1 MFLCF
6 PAEDGIRDVA
16 VTVVQTCAPSRRRHT
31 RCSRD
36 WSSDV
41 CSSDLFTNAQLQPN
55 PGTPGAPPDLTNTQY
70 VPLNQG
76 YAAAA
81 QAYQNQ
87 LANTQ
92 YVPQGQQAVQ
102 NPNFIAGIPG
112 QGPAYGPQ
120 TQKFATGGS
129 VTNPQNTQAGTPV
142 AVPTTNVPAG
152 QPEIGQFTVE
162 QMYQPGVP
170 IGGTTIAA
178 QTPYDASQ
186 DIATGTNINYK
197 PGLHKYIQSIY
208 DYNYKFDV
216 IVIDGVFRFDC
227 IKPALDKIKNDGIII
242 VDNTDWHRNS
252 KEELDKSDLIP
263 IHFHGFKP
271 LHVDS
276 ETTSCYIN
284 RKFNKKAKSIIPMAG
299 TVREQHETDK
309 SII

>member
-1 MFLCF
+1 MSKSVNISGSKLPIEELHLSF
-6 PAEDGIRDVA
+6 
-16 VTVVQTCAPSRRRHT
+16 
-31 RCSRD
+31 
-36 WSSDV
+36 
-41 CSSDLFTNAQLQPN
+41 
-55 PGTPGAPPDLTNTQY
+55 LTNKLRTEY
-70 VPLNQG
+70 GFLESSRKNIPVNDKNEIMPMYTYPCYEWLNSIDWTDNKVFEYGTG
-76 YAAAA
+76 YSTIWW
-81 QAYQNQ
+81 QNK
-87 LANTQ
+87 NVD
-92 YVPQGQQAVQ
+92 YHAVEDNKQ
-102 NPNFIAGIPG
+102 W
-112 QGPAYGPQ
+112 
-120 TQKFATGGS
+120 
-129 VTNPQNTQAGTPV
+129 
-142 AVPTTNVPAG
+142 
-152 QPEIGQFTVE
+152 
-162 QMYQPGVP
+162 
-170 IGGTTIAA
+170 
-178 QTPYDASQ
+178 YDMIE
-186 DIATGTNINYK
+186 DKTNINYK

-309 SII
+309 SIL

>member
-1 MFLCF
+1 MSKSVNISGSKLPIEELHLSF
-6 PAEDGIRDVA
+6 
-16 VTVVQTCAPSRRRHT
+16 
-31 RCSRD
+31 
-36 WSSDV
+36 
-41 CSSDLFTNAQLQPN
+41 
-55 PGTPGAPPDLTNTQY
+55 LTNKLRTEY
-70 VPLNQG
+70 GFLESSKRNIPVNDKNEVMPMYTYPCYEWLNSIDWTNSKVFEYGTG
-76 YAAAA
+76 YSTIWW
-81 QAYQNQ
+81 QNK
-87 LANTQ
+87 NVD
-92 YVPQGQQAVQ
+92 YHAVEDNKQ
-102 NPNFIAGIPG
+102 W
-112 QGPAYGPQ
+112 
-120 TQKFATGGS
+120 
-129 VTNPQNTQAGTPV
+129 
-142 AVPTTNVPAG
+142 
-152 QPEIGQFTVE
+152 
-162 QMYQPGVP
+162 
-170 IGGTTIAA
+170 
-178 QTPYDASQ
+178 YDMIE
-186 DIATGTNINYK
+186 DKTNINYK

-309 SII
+309 SIL

>member
-1 MFLCF
+1 MSKSVNISGSKLPIEELHLSF
-6 PAEDGIRDVA
+6 
-16 VTVVQTCAPSRRRHT
+16 
-31 RCSRD
+31 
-36 WSSDV
+36 
-41 CSSDLFTNAQLQPN
+41 
-55 PGTPGAPPDLTNTQY
+55 LTNKLRTEY
-70 VPLNQG
+70 GFLESSRKNIPVNDKNEIMPMYTYPCYEWLNSIDWTDNKVFEYGTG
-76 YAAAA
+76 YSTIWW
-81 QAYQNQ
+81 QNK
-87 LANTQ
+87 NVD
-92 YVPQGQQAVQ
+92 YHAVEDNKQ
-102 NPNFIAGIPG
+102 W
-112 QGPAYGPQ
+112 
-120 TQKFATGGS
+120 
-129 VTNPQNTQAGTPV
+129 
-142 AVPTTNVPAG
+142 
-152 QPEIGQFTVE
+152 
-162 QMYQPGVP
+162 
-170 IGGTTIAA
+170 
-178 QTPYDASQ
+178 YDMIE
-186 DIATGTNINYK
+186 DKTNINYK

>member
-1 MFLCF
+1 MSKSVNISGSKLPIEELHLSF
-6 PAEDGIRDVA
+6 
-16 VTVVQTCAPSRRRHT
+16 
-31 RCSRD
+31 
-36 WSSDV
+36 
-41 CSSDLFTNAQLQPN
+41 
-55 PGTPGAPPDLTNTQY
+55 LTNKLRTEY
-70 VPLNQG
+70 GFLESSKRNIPVNDKNEVMPMYTYPCYEWLNSIDWTNNKVFEYGTG
-76 YAAAA
+76 YSTIWW
-81 QAYQNQ
+81 QNK
-87 LANTQ
+87 NVD
-92 YVPQGQQAVQ
+92 YHAVEDNKQ
-102 NPNFIAGIPG
+102 W
-112 QGPAYGPQ
+112 
-120 TQKFATGGS
+120 
-129 VTNPQNTQAGTPV
+129 
-142 AVPTTNVPAG
+142 
-152 QPEIGQFTVE
+152 
-162 QMYQPGVP
+162 
-170 IGGTTIAA
+170 
-178 QTPYDASQ
+178 YDMIE
-186 DIATGTNINYK
+186 DKTNINYK